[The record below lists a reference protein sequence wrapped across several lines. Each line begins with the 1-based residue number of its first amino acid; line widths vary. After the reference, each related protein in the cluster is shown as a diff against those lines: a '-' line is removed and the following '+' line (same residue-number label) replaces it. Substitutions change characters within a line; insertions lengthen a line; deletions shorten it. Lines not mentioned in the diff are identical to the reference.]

1 LLESRFVRPIWL
13 IATLLGVCLAYVEVP
28 PTYAKKGANQSRSRS
43 VKRGSKAKSKR
54 GKTSSAKARKTR
66 KGRKGRKVIKRS
78 TKRTRKRK
86 PKLKRQRYTV
96 TRGETWGSISKRLG
110 SSIKS
115 LKRWNRRVSRR
126 KLKAGQRI
134 IFYGKVQKTESVGRP
149 NRGSLKH
156 GVHLDPD
163 GDGLGRGFAVSPHR
177 PDLWGTPELV
187 RSVKQC
193 GRTYRRYFARKYAPI
208 AIGDLSSRDG
218 GPLKKHKSHQSGRD
232 VDVGFMRR
240 KPLAKGYFK
249 DTSPREMNMYAQ
261 WVVLK
266 CFLDD
271 PLIDKVFIERSRVRA
286 LKKYIKRIYKTRKEK
301 LKRYLSYFPGGK
313 RKAIYPDKVH
323 KSHMHVR
330 IKCPKG
336 DRRCA
341 G

>member
-1 LLESRFVRPIWL
+1 M
-13 IATLLGVCLAYVEVP
+13 
-28 PTYAKKGANQSRSRS
+28 
-43 VKRGSKAKSKR
+43 
-54 GKTSSAKARKTR
+54 RK
-66 KGRKGRKVIKRS
+66 
-78 TKRTRKRK
+78 
-86 PKLKRQRYTV
+86 
-96 TRGETWGSISKRLG
+96 
-110 SSIKS
+110 
-115 LKRWNRRVSRR
+115 
-126 KLKAGQRI
+126 
-134 IFYGKVQKTESVGRP
+134 
-149 NRGSLKH
+149 
-156 GVHLDPD
+156 
-163 GDGLGRGFAVSPHR
+163 
-177 PDLWGTPELV
+177 
-187 RSVKQC
+187 
-193 GRTYRRYFARKYAPI
+193 
-208 AIGDLSSRDG
+208 
-218 GPLKKHKSHQSGRD
+218 
-232 VDVGFMRR
+232 